1 MKTLNRYFGLVWML
15 FAFVSVW
22 FWLNIQGMATF
33 EKVSNYAGWI
43 CLMYLFYNSRSV
55 KSKHALLLFVGMS
68 ILILGL
74 TFRFFHWPMSYEI
87 ILLSSVFIIAGYS
100 MYIAK
105 RTRRT
110 WIDLLK
116 LCWVLSSG
124 VSFLWFMLRLP
135 YIGVVELVPTII
147 FWPMYLSVVVAEAL
161 GKDQS
166 VEEDLESE
174 GLPQDIL

>member
-1 MKTLNRYFGLVWML
+1 
-15 FAFVSVW
+15 
-22 FWLNIQGMATF
+22 
-33 EKVSNYAGWI
+33 
-43 CLMYLFYNSRSV
+43 
-55 KSKHALLLFVGMS
+55 
-68 ILILGL
+68 
-74 TFRFFHWPMSYEI
+74 
-87 ILLSSVFIIAGYS
+87 

-135 YIGVVELVPTII
+135 YIGVVELVPTMI
-147 FWPMYLSVVVAEAL
+147 FWPMYLSVVIAEAL